1 MYDFKAKDENIRQAN
16 KMTVSKTLSMFK
28 WDGLPDTIPAD
39 ELEKMLQMR
48 GYAFITEVEG
58 ELYALT
64 GALGGEPDVYGN
76 PTTITIANPALRFN
90 KTLNLKKDGVFLCND
105 KLMVGTLSIIEK
117 YNTFMVENDINMMV
131 EGYNGRINTFISASD
146 DKTYQSAQSFL
157 DKIQGGEM
165 AVIGESA
172 MFDGVRSHTA
182 TQSNNIKPLIELQQ
196 YHRATLFNEL
206 GLSSNFNMK
215 RERLNTSEVEQNDDA
230 IYPFVD
236 NMFDC
241 RSGGCEAINEMFDT
255 NIQVEYN
262 SVWLTKD
269 RGWAEHGS
277 TEVRDGHTE
286 TDIVSG
292 SEMSGDEPEEVEV
305 ADVEDGSELSI
316 LAYNESID
324 EIIHAEDGY
333 RAA

>member
-48 GYAFITEVEG
+48 GYAFITEVDG
-58 ELYALT
+58 DLYAMT
-64 GALGGEPDVYGN
+64 GGLGGEPDAYGN

-90 KTLNLKKDGVFLCND
+90 KTLNLKKDGVLLCND
-105 KLMVGTLSIIEK
+105 KLMVGTLPIIEK

-157 DKIQGGEM
+157 EKIQGGEM

-172 MFDGVRSHTA
+172 MFDGVKSHAA
-182 TQSNNIKPLIELQQ
+182 TQSDNIKSLIELQQ

-230 IYPFVD
+230 TYPFVD
-236 NMFDC
+236 NMSDS
-241 RSGGCEAINEMFDT
+241 RAVGCEAINDMFDT
-255 NIQVEYN
+255 GIQVEYN
-262 SVWLTKD
+262 SVWLKKD
-269 RGWAEHGS
+269 RGWAENGS

-286 TDIVSG
+286 TGIVSD
-292 SEMSGDEPEEVEV
+292 SEMSGEEPEEVEV
-305 ADVEDGSELSI
+305 DDVEDGSEFGI
-316 LAYNESID
+316 LVYNESID
-324 EIIHAEDGY
+324 EIIHAEEGY